1 MITKRAPLLRLL
13 AISLPLVILG
23 WLAVLGATLRLSN
36 SAREV
41 FIPFPPAALLAQL
54 PDTALTGLSPVS
66 LTLRSDAPGLPARAY
81 AAGAW
86 LVLPAG
92 LQACIPQAL
101 RRPL

>member
-1 MITKRAPLLRLL
+1 MITDRAPLLPVLAFGLL
-13 AISLPLVILG
+13 LVLLG

-36 SAREV
+36 SAQEV
-41 FIPFPPAALLAQL
+41 FIPFPPAALLAHL
-54 PDTALTGLSPVS
+54 PDAALTGLSPVS
-66 LTLRSDAPGLPARAY
+66 LTLRSDTPGLPARAY

-101 RRPL
+101 RRPI